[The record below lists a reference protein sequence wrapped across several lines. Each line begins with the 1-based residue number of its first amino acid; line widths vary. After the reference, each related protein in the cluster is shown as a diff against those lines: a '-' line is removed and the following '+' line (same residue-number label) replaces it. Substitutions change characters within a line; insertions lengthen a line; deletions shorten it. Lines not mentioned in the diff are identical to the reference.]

1 MKKLFLLSLVAVLT
15 FGVAKAQD
23 AQPENVSGAKIS
35 FTEMEHNYGTIQKGG
50 DGACEFKF
58 TNTGNEPLI
67 LSNVKASC
75 GCTVPIWPKEPVM
88 PGKSQTI
95 QVKDNTN
102 NVGGFNKTI
111 TVTSNAVD
119 NPRLVLKIKGTVEAP
134 ANPVEEKK

>member
-95 QVKDNTN
+95 QVKYNTN